1 MGRSETAAQVGIALK
16 DTIGEKVGID
26 FAKQRSQVRMAG
38 GEIRSSFHI
47 LNHLGVDQN
56 ARGCLMALHP
66 RRDQRNSSRTGK
78 EQCSQRRRVEQ
89 IAPFPHYIMCQENMR
104 KHQVFATHEVVLSS
118 LRGRG
123 EGCCP
128 ILFYTPVEKL
138 HKMTF
143 LAFPISEFSVRS
155 CGFLVHPL

>member
-1 MGRSETAAQVGIALK
+1 MGRSETAAKVGIALK

-89 IAPFPHYIMCQENMR
+89 IAPHSSIGG
-104 KHQVFATHEVVLSS
+104 VGLLSWRIRSSASTISSQSIS
-118 LRGRG
+118 LHPPIT
-123 EGCCP
+123 P
-128 ILFYTPVEKL
+128 ILPI
-138 HKMTF
+138 HA
-143 LAFPISEFSVRS
+143 AFRRPK
-155 CGFLVHPL
+155 